1 MSMKCVLRTRRGG
14 AFLNLASCLALVLL
28 GALPTAPVLA
38 QVSTA
43 SVEAHVTDVD
53 GGALPGV
60 TVTLEN
66 LETGLTRVGVTGESG
81 DASLTALPP
90 GTYKASF
97 ELEGF
102 SPVSQDG
109 VVLRVGQTIQVRAE
123 LSAAVAES
131 ITVSSTVPL
140 VDVYKT
146 DTSTNIVPEQ
156 IESLPVPDRDFQ
168 RLAFI
173 APGVQ
178 RERGGFRFIG
188 GGPVVGSG
196 GNASQ
201 STILVNGVDF
211 TDPALGL
218 SKIRFSQDAI
228 SEFRVM
234 NNRYDTEIGGT
245 AGGALSIVTR
255 GGTNRLSGTAFGF
268 YRADDLREPGAL
280 EQEGADF
287 SRSQYGFTLGGPITQ
302 DRAHYFVSFEQINED
317 NVSFFRPGGA
327 FAGQADDVEHP
338 FDQTLG
344 FARLG
349 YILSES
355 HTLSGNV
362 AYEKY
367 EEENFRVGGVVSL
380 AAGQQLNRDNW
391 NLTLEDLGV
400 LGSRG
405 LNELRFQAGTRK
417 YDEPTNSNAVSEWFS
432 SGNTLQTGS
441 NILGDLLGEGDMY
454 ELRDTFHWNLD
465 GGGGSHDVKLGASV
479 LRAEDRL
486 RIDTFQEGLFIYVTD
501 TRALPL
507 AYSYGEGSGDVSLET
522 TRYAAFVQDE
532 WRPRPNVSLNFG
544 LRYDLDDGGNN
555 PGFTHPLVPEGRDK
569 DTDDLQ
575 PRFSFSWDPSEDG
588 GDVVRGGIGMFNG
601 RFLLVPAFTELQSNG
616 ISGGRILRT
625 RVNGALLGLNT
636 PPFVLDPNNPRN
648 TGVLLNPDIS
658 LLAPDL
664 ETPESVQASLG
675 WTHRFGA
682 SRFFLDTEGVWSE
695 GDNEIVIRDVN
706 FGGNSSPVRLNR
718 SFNQINMYTNDGRSE
733 YKALILRLNGTLRQT
748 DLVTAS
754 VTFADKKN
762 ISDDFSPEFPFGY
775 PNDPSDIDAE
785 FGRSRADE
793 KYRVVLTGIFHMP
806 WAVTVAPIYEYG
818 SGQPWTHRLGYDF
831 NGDGKNSDR
840 PAGVKRNDEEGPSF
854 RQLSLRLTKGF
865 TLLGDNRLDVI
876 VEGFNVL
883 DNTNYDVNSIN
894 AAEFLS
900 GPTLANPRLPFVA
913 NPNFGRYRATLPGRE
928 IQLGLK
934 WVF

>member
-1 MSMKCVLRTRRGG
+1 MSTKCAVRMHRGG
-14 AFLNLASCLALVLL
+14 AFLALVLL
-28 GALPTAPVLA
+28 GILPIHPAAA

-43 SVEAHVTDVD
+43 SVEARVTDVD

-66 LETGLTRVGVTGESG
+66 PETGLTRVAVTGEAG
-81 DASLTALPP
+81 DATLSALPP

-97 ELEGF
+97 DLEGF
-102 SPVSQDG
+102 SPVAQDG
-109 VVLRVGQTIQVRAE
+109 VVLRVGQTVQIRAE

-188 GGPVVGSG
+188 GGPVVGAG

-234 NNRYDTEIGGT
+234 NNRYDTEVGGT

-255 GGTNRLSGTAFGF
+255 GGTNRTSGTAFGF

-280 EQEGADF
+280 EQGGADF
-287 SRSQYGFTLGGPITQ
+287 SRAQYGFTVGGPIVQ
-302 DRAHYFVSFEQINED
+302 DRTHYFFSVEQINED

-327 FAGQADDVEHP
+327 FVSTAADVEHP

-344 FARLG
+344 FVRLTHNA
-349 YILSES
+349 SES
-355 HTLSGNV
+355 HTLSANL

-400 LGSRG
+400 LGSQG
-405 LNELRFQAGTRK
+405 LNELRVQAGTRK

-441 NILGDLLGEGDMY
+441 NILGDLLGDGETY
-454 ELRDTFHWNLD
+454 ELRDTFHWNT
-465 GGGGSHDVKLGASV
+465 GSHDLKLGASI
-479 LRAEDRL
+479 LYADDRL

-507 AYSYGEGSGDVSLET
+507 AYSYGEGSGDVSLT
-522 TRYAAFVQDE
+522 DTRYAAFVQDE
-532 WRPRPNVSLNFG
+532 WRPRANLSFNAG

-555 PGFTHPLVPEGRDK
+555 PGFTHPLVPKPREK
-569 DTDDLQ
+569 DTDDFQ
-575 PRFSFSWDPSEDG
+575 PRLSFSWDPSNRG
-588 GDVVRGGIGMFNG
+588 SDVVRGGVGMFNG
-601 RFLLVPAFTELQSNG
+601 RFLLVPAFTELQANG
-616 ISGGRILRT
+616 FTGGRILRT
-625 RVNGALLGLNT
+625 RVNGALLGLNF

-658 LLAPDL
+658 LLSPDL
-664 ETPESVQASLG
+664 ETPESTQASLG

-718 SFNQINMYTNDGRSE
+718 SYNQVNMYTNDGRSE
-733 YKALILRLNGTLRQT
+733 YKALILRLNGTMRQA
-748 DLVTAS
+748 DLVTAA

-775 PNDPSDIDAE
+775 PNDPSKIDAE
-785 FGRSRADE
+785 YGRSRADE

-818 SGQPWTHRLGYDF
+818 SGQPWNHRLGYDF

-840 PAGVKRNDEEGPSF
+840 PAGVDRNSEDGPTF
-854 RQLSLRLTKGF
+854 KQLSLRLTKGF
-865 TLLGDNRLDVI
+865 TLLGDNRLDLI

-883 DNTNYDVNSIN
+883 DNTNYDVNSIDT
-894 AAEFLS
+894 AEFLS
-900 GPTLANPRLPFVA
+900 GPTLANPALAFRA
-913 NPNFGRYRATLPGRE
+913 NPNFGRFRATLPGRE
-928 IQLGLK
+928 IQLGVK

>member
-1 MSMKCVLRTRRGG
+1 MSTKCAVRMRRGG
-14 AFLNLASCLALVLL
+14 VFLALVLL
-28 GALPTAPVLA
+28 GILPIHPALA

-43 SVEAHVTDVD
+43 SVEARVTDVD

-66 LETGLTRVGVTGESG
+66 AETGLTRVAVTGEAG
-81 DASLTALPP
+81 DATLSALPP

-97 ELEGF
+97 DLEGF
-102 SPVSQDG
+102 SPVAQEG
-109 VVLRVGQTIQVRAE
+109 VVLRVGQTVQIRAE

-188 GGPVVGSG
+188 GGPVVGAG

-234 NNRYDTEIGGT
+234 NNRYDTEVGGT

-255 GGTNRLSGTAFGF
+255 GGTNRTNGTVFGF

-287 SRSQYGFTLGGPITQ
+287 SRAQYGFTVGGPIVQ
-302 DRAHYFVSFEQINED
+302 DRTHYFASFEQVNED
-317 NVSFFRPGGA
+317 NIAFFRPGGA
-327 FAGQADDVEHP
+327 FLGRADDVAHP

-344 FARLG
+344 FAKLDF
-349 YILSES
+349 IASEA
-355 HTLSGNV
+355 HTLSANL

-367 EEENFRVGGVVSL
+367 EEENFRVGGVASV
-380 AAGQQLNRDNW
+380 AYGQQLNRDNW

-405 LNELRFQAGTRK
+405 LNELRLQAGTRK
-417 YDEPTNSNAVSEWFS
+417 YEEPTNSNAVSEWFS

-441 NILGDLLGEGDMY
+441 NILGDLLGDGDMY
-454 ELRDTFHWNLD
+454 ELRDTFHWNLE
-465 GGGGSHDVKLGASV
+465 GRGSHDVKLGASI
-479 LRAEDRL
+479 LYADDRL
-486 RIDTFQEGLFIYVTD
+486 RIDTFQEGLFTYLGD
-501 TRALPL
+501 TRAFPI
-507 AYSYGEGSGDVSLET
+507 AYIYGEGSGDVSLDT

-532 WRPRPNVSLNFG
+532 WRPRPNLSVNVG

-555 PGFTHPLVPEGRDK
+555 PGFTHPLVTKPREK
-569 DTDDLQ
+569 DTNDFQ
-575 PRFSFSWDPSEDG
+575 PRFALSWDPSSNG
-588 GDVVRGGIGMFNG
+588 RDVFRAGVGMFNG
-601 RFLLVPAFTELQSNG
+601 RYLLVPALTELQQNG
-616 ISGGRILRT
+616 FRGGRITRT
-625 RVNGALLGLNT
+625 RVNGLLFGLNT
-636 PPFVLDPNNPRN
+636 PPFVLDPNNPTK
-648 TGVLLNPDIS
+648 TGIALNPDIS
-658 LLAPDL
+658 LMAPEL
-664 ETPESVQASLG
+664 ETPESVQASAG
-675 WTHRFGA
+675 WTHGFGV
-682 SRFFLDTEGVWSE
+682 SRFFLDTEAVYSE

-706 FGGNSSPVRLNR
+706 FGGNASPVRLNR
-718 SFNQINMYTNDGRSE
+718 SYNQINMYTNEGRSE
-733 YKALILRLNGTLRQT
+733 YKALILRLNGTMRQA
-748 DLVTAS
+748 DLVTAA

-775 PNDPSDIDAE
+775 PNDPSNIDAE
-785 FGRSRADE
+785 YGRSRADE
-793 KYRVVLTGIFHMP
+793 RYRVVMTGIFHMP
-806 WAVTVAPIYEYG
+806 WQVTLAPIYEYG
-818 SGQPWTHRLGYDF
+818 SGQPWNHRLGYDF

-840 PAGVKRNDEEGPSF
+840 PAGVDRNSEDGPTF
-854 RQLSLRLTKGF
+854 KQLSLRLTKGF
-865 TLLGDNRLDVI
+865 TLLGDNRLDLI

-883 DNTNYDVNSIN
+883 DNTNYDVNSIDT
-894 AAEFLS
+894 AEFLS
-900 GPTLANPRLPFVA
+900 GPTLANPALPFRA
-913 NPNFGRYRATLPGRE
+913 NPNFGRFRATLPGRE

>member
-1 MSMKCVLRTRRGG
+1 MSTKRDGRTRRGD
-14 AFLNLASCLALVLL
+14 FQRLALVL
-28 GALPTAPVLA
+28 ALMLLAAVPTPA

-43 SVEAHVTDVD
+43 SVEVQVTDGD

-66 LETGLTRVGVTGESG
+66 VETGLTRVGVTGEAG
-81 DASLTALPP
+81 AAALQALPP
-90 GTYKASF
+90 GTYKATF

-102 SPVSQDG
+102 SPVTQDE
-109 VVLRVGQTIQVRAE
+109 VVLRVGQTVQVRAE

-146 DTSTNIVPEQ
+146 DNSTNIVPEQ

-188 GGPVVGSG
+188 GGPVLGAG

-228 SEFRVM
+228 GEFRVI
-234 NNRYDTEIGGT
+234 NSRYDTEVGGT
-245 AGGALSIVTR
+245 AGGALSIITR
-255 GGTNRLSGTAFGF
+255 GGTNNVAGTVFGF

-280 EQEGADF
+280 ENEGADF
-287 SRSQYGFTLGGPITQ
+287 SRAQYGFTFGGPVVQ
-302 DRAHYFVSFEQINED
+302 DRTHWFISFEQIAED
-317 NVSFFRPGGA
+317 NVSFFRPGGT
-327 FAGQADDVEHP
+327 FASQADDVEHP

-344 FARLG
+344 FLKLDHRL
-349 YILSES
+349 SDS
-355 HTLSGNV
+355 HSLSGNL

-367 EEENFRVGGVVSL
+367 EEENFRVGGVVSV

-391 NLTLEDLGV
+391 NLTLEDVGV
-400 LGSRG
+400 LGSRSI
-405 LNELRFQAGTRK
+405 NELRAQAGTRK
-417 YDEPTNSNAVSEWFS
+417 YDEPTSSNAVSEWFS

-441 NILGDLLGEGDMY
+441 NILGDLLGEGDMV
-454 ELRDTFHWNLD
+454 ELRDTFHWNTA
-465 GGGGSHDVKLGASV
+465 GGAHDVKLGASI
-479 LRAEDRL
+479 LHAEDRL

-507 AYSYGEGSGDVSLET
+507 AYSYGEGSGDVTLDT

-532 WRPRPNVSLNFG
+532 WRVRPNLSLSAG
-544 LRYDLDDGGNN
+544 VRYDLDDGGNN
-555 PGFTHPLVPEGRDK
+555 PGFTHPLVPKPREK
-569 DTDDLQ
+569 DTDDIQ
-575 PRFSFSWDPSEDG
+575 PRLSFSWDTTSRG
-588 GDVVRGGIGMFNG
+588 RDVIRGGIGMFNG
-601 RFLLVPAFTELQSNG
+601 RFLLVPASTELQQNG
-616 ISGGRILRT
+616 ITGRILRT

-636 PPFVLDPNNPRN
+636 PPFILDPNNPRN

-675 WTHRFGA
+675 WTHGFGA
-682 SRFFLDTEGVWSE
+682 SRFFLDTEAVWSE

-706 FGGNSSPVRLNR
+706 FGGNANPVRPNR

-733 YKALILRLNGTLRQT
+733 YKALILRLNGTLRRN

-754 VTFADKKN
+754 VTVADKKN

-775 PNDPSDIDAE
+775 PNDPADIDAE
-785 FGRSRADE
+785 YGRSRADE
-793 KYRVVLTGIFHMP
+793 RYRVVLTGIFHMP
-806 WAVTVAPIYEYG
+806 WEITVAPIYEYG

-840 PAGVKRNDEEGPSF
+840 PTGVDRNDEDGPSF

-865 TLLGDNRLDVI
+865 TLVGDQRLDVI

-883 DNTNYDVNSIN
+883 DNTNYDVNSIDG
-894 AAEFLS
+894 AEFLS
-900 GPTLANPRLPFVA
+900 GPTLANPALPFVR

-928 IQLGLK
+928 VQLGLR